1 MRVYQKEK
9 SSETTLL
16 WLTPPL
22 LAGHKNTVT
31 NNDLGEV
38 AKYMYPI
45 VCILSEV
52 IHRFGT
58 RVSPPMMVGLTMTS
72 RVLQNFH
79 NWSVFTFVNAM

>member
-22 LAGHKNTVT
+22 LAGHKSTVR

-38 AKYMYPI
+38 ANGTHPI
-45 VCILSEV
+45 DCILSED
-52 IHRFGT
+52 ILRFGT
-58 RVSPPMMVGLTMTS
+58 HVSPPMMVGLTMISSSPRTL
-72 RVLQNFH
+72 VDYLF
-79 NWSVFTFVNAM
+79 

>member
-22 LAGHKNTVT
+22 LAGHKSTVT
-31 NNDLGEV
+31 NNDLGEA

-45 VCILSEV
+45 VCILSED
-52 IHRFGT
+52 ILCFGT
-58 RVSPPMMVGLTMTS
+58 RVSPPMMVGLTMISSSPRTL
-72 RVLQNFH
+72 VDYLF
-79 NWSVFTFVNAM
+79 